1 MITYVKKWGN
11 SLGIRL
17 PKSMTKEILIDEG
30 SGISLK
36 VVDGK
41 IEISKIDMAKN
52 LDDILDQITAE
63 NQHNEISTN
72 YTVGNE
78 L

>member
-30 SGISLK
+30 SGIYLK

-41 IEISKIDMAKN
+41 IEISKIDMKEN
-52 LDDILDQITAE
+52 LDDILNHITAE
-63 NQHNEISTN
+63 NQHSEINSN
-72 YTVGNE
+72 YMVGNE